1 MQPVT
6 TVDASNEPAFDKT
19 WNDFGLLPALAEAIR
34 VHKGPDK
41 HLAQVSTIQR
51 EIMKSSKDHSI
62 LGISGTGTGKA
73 LSMLAPALDELL
85 KGTAKSALVLAITNP
100 LLDQH
105 VDTLAPIVG
114 NAKLPKKIFSTKAN
128 PKSASRILEAAKKGP
143 VIIFST
149 PHQILEM
156 SKKSSQF
163 REFVSSLDYV
173 ILDEVDGIVADHV
186 FGRQVTEVCKASP
199 KARLIAVTATFT
211 EEALKKVREI
221 SHRPVVHI
229 IAGKVHKAVIDHK
242 AYVVAPGDLM
252 TVLSMVLNNQACRPI
267 QSGGSD
273 REGPAEHKAPETNTE
288 TPPQKVIVFCS
299 TNAFI
304 DFAYQYCVA
313 AGVKNCSLMNAK
325 MSEGAR
331 RAAARAFQECKECIL
346 FGSDVTAR
354 GMDFEGVT
362 LIVQVGYSIPDT
374 YMQRAGR
381 TGRGLVKT
389 GKCIVLLTKNEAPKT
404 LEQIKNARK
413 LEIPQTV
420 CIPVQKL
427 KVSLPAKVVDK
438 AYTAYLGAYRGFSR
452 SLGWNRPK
460 GADMVEEIDAIVT
473 GAGYRVPDVSD
484 KLKRKL
490 GIA

>member
-34 VHKGPDK
+34 VHKGPGK
-41 HLAQVSTIQR
+41 ELQQVSTIQR
-51 EIMKSSKDHSI
+51 EIMKSSKDASI
-62 LGISGTGTGKA
+62 LGISSTGSGKFVA
-73 LSMLAPALDELL
+73 MLAPALDELL
-85 KGTAKSALVLAITNP
+85 KGTARSALVLAITNP

-105 VDTLAPIVG
+105 VDTLAPIV
-114 NAKLPKKIFSTKAN
+114 NNPKLPKRIFSTKAN
-128 PKSASRILEAAKKGP
+128 PKSAVRILEAAKKGP
-143 VIIFST
+143 VIVFST

-156 SKKSSQF
+156 SKKSSLL
-163 REFVSSLDYV
+163 RDFVSSLDYV

-186 FGRQVTEVCKASP
+186 FGRQVTEVTKASP
-199 KARLIAVTATFT
+199 KSRLIAVTATFT

-242 AYVVAPGDLM
+242 AYVVAPGDLL
-252 TVLSMVLNNQACRPI
+252 TVLSMVLNNQACRPV
-267 QSGGSD
+267 QSGPD
-273 REGPAEHKAPETNTE
+273 HEGPVTE

-304 DFAYQYCVA
+304 DFAFQYCVA

-331 RAAARAFQECKECIL
+331 RTAAREFQACKECIL

-362 LIVQVGYSIPDT
+362 LIVQVGYSVPDT

-389 GKCIVLLTKNEAPKT
+389 GKCVVLLTKNEAPKT
-404 LEQIKNARK
+404 LEQIKRVRN
-413 LEIPQTV
+413 LDIPQTV
-420 CIPVQKL
+420 CVPVQKL
-427 KVSLPAKVVDK
+427 KVSVPAKVVDK

-460 GADMVEEIDAIVT
+460 GADMVEEANAIVT
-473 GAGYRVPDVSD
+473 GAGYRAPDVSE

>member
-6 TVDASNEPAFDKT
+6 TVDASNEPTFAKT

-51 EIMKSSKDHSI
+51 EVLKSSKDASI
-62 LGISGTGTGKA
+62 FGIAPTGSGKA
-73 LSMLAPALDELL
+73 IAMLAPALDELL

-105 VDTLAPIVG
+105 VDTLAPIV
-114 NAKLPKKIFSTKAN
+114 NNPKLPKKVYSTKAN
-128 PKSASRILEAAKKGP
+128 PKSSSRILEAAKKGP

-163 REFVSSLDYV
+163 REFVARLDYV

-186 FGRQVTEVCKASP
+186 FGRQVTEVTKASP

-211 EEALKKVREI
+211 DEALKKVREI

-273 REGPAEHKAPETNTE
+273 SEPGATE

-304 DFAYQYCVA
+304 DFAFQYCVA

-331 RAAARAFQECKECIL
+331 RAAAREFQECKECIL

-362 LIVQVGYSIPDT
+362 LIVQVGYSVPDT

-389 GKCIVLLTKNEAPKT
+389 GKCIVLLTKNETKA

-420 CIPVQKL
+420 CVPVQKL
-427 KVSLPAKVVDK
+427 RVQVPAKVVDK

-452 SLGWNRPK
+452 SLGWTRPK

-473 GAGYRVPDVSD
+473 GAGYRVPEVSE

>member
-34 VHKGPDK
+34 VHKGADK
-41 HLAQVSTIQR
+41 PLNQVSTIQR
-51 EIMKSSKDHSI
+51 EIMKTTKDASV
-62 LGISGTGTGKA
+62 LGISGTGTGKF
-73 LSMLAPALDELL
+73 LSLIVPPLDEML

-105 VDTLAPIVG
+105 VDTLAPIV
-114 NAKLPKKIFSTKAN
+114 NNPKLPKKIYSTKAN
-128 PKSASRILEAAKKGP
+128 PKSSARILEAAKKGP
-143 VIIFST
+143 VIVFST

-163 REFVSSLDYV
+163 REFVARLDYV

-186 FGRQVTEVCKASP
+186 FGRQVTEVCKSAP
-199 KARLIAVTATFT
+199 KSRLIAVTATFT

-252 TVLSMVLNNQACRPI
+252 TVLSMVLNNQACRPV
-267 QSGGSD
+267 QAGGSD
-273 REGPAEHKAPETNTE
+273 QSADQAGPSE

-304 DFAYQYCVA
+304 DFAFQYCVA

-389 GKCIVLLTKNEAPKT
+389 GKCVVLLTKNEAPKT

-420 CIPVQKL
+420 CVPVQKL
-427 KVSLPAKVVDK
+427 RVQVPAKVVDK

-452 SLGWNRPK
+452 SLGWTRSK
-460 GADMVEEIDAIVT
+460 GADMVEEVDAIVT
-473 GAGYRVPDVSD
+473 GAGYRVPEVSD

>member
-6 TVDASNEPAFDKT
+6 TVDASNEPPFDKT
-19 WNDFGLLPALAEAIR
+19 WYDFGLLPALAEAIR
-34 VHKGPDK
+34 VHKGPGK
-41 HLAQVSTIQR
+41 ELQQVSTIQR
-51 EIMKSSKDHSI
+51 EIMKSSKDQSI
-62 LGISGTGTGKA
+62 LGISSTGSGKYVA
-73 LSMLAPALDELL
+73 MITPALDELL
-85 KGTAKSALVLAITNP
+85 KGTARSALVLAITNP

-105 VDTLAPIVG
+105 VDTLAPIV
-114 NAKLPKKIFSTKAN
+114 NNPKLPKKVYSTKAN
-128 PKSASRILEAAKKGP
+128 PKSAQRILEAAKKGP

-163 REFVSSLDYV
+163 RDFVARLDYV

-186 FGRQVTEVCKASP
+186 FGRQVTDVCKASP
-199 KARLIAVTATFT
+199 DARLIAVTATFT

-252 TVLSMVLNNQACRPI
+252 TVLSMVLNNQACRPV
-267 QSGGSD
+267 QGSDHMGGS
-273 REGPAEHKAPETNTE
+273 E

-304 DFAYQYCVA
+304 DFAFQYCVA

-331 RAAARAFQECKECIL
+331 RAAAREFQECKECIL

-404 LEQIKNARK
+404 LEQIKRARN
-413 LEIPQTV
+413 LDIAQTV
-420 CIPVQKL
+420 CVPVQKL
-427 KVSLPAKVVDK
+427 KVPLPAKVVDK

-452 SLGWNRPK
+452 SLGWTRPK
-460 GADMVEEIDAIVT
+460 GADMVEEANAIVT